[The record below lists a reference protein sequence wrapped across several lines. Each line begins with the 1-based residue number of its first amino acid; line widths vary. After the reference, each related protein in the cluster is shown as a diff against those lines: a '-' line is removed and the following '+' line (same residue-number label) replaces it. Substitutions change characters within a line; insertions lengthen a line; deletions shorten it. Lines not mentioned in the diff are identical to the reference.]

1 MMGDYEI
8 SQRVSEARAVAP
20 FKDIDLAEKNF
31 IETPYLDQIWKNE
44 GVLVPRLQPDFPAS
58 RTPFLASLLTGR
70 HSDRHEVLY

>member
-31 IETPYLDQIWKNE
+31 IETPYLDP
-44 GVLVPRLQPDFPAS
+44 LVF
-58 RTPFLASLLTGR
+58 TGR
-70 HSDRHEVLY
+70 HDYFS